1 MLASN
6 FFNNQT
12 KHKSMQKTAFCFGCS
27 LGVSS
32 DRPAW
37 HRSFI
42 KMLLVMKL
50 TFLLLTTAFLT
61 AHASGVSQTVS
72 LSGKDITLK
81 QVFAAIKN
89 QTGYVVFGNVD
100 LLKAIPPVTLSAR
113 DMPLTGFLQLVLK
126 DQTLIFS
133 IEGKNIMLSEKPG
146 PSPQVISSDR
156 PDMVLDSLISRLLGE
171 KITIYVYAGE
181 LVPLGGA
188 TVSNLTNKKKYL
200 TAANGQASISVNA
213 GDEIK
218 ISYIGYLD
226 KRFKVDQGLL
236 ASKFY
241 SAKMEISENKLDEVQ
256 VTVLGTTN
264 KRLGTANIATVKA
277 SDIERQPVVNVLDAL
292 VGRIPGLR
300 ISPSANTASDRKV
313 ELRGRN
319 VLDEN
324 LYTNPLYVIDGL
336 PIATLSVSPFGVAT
350 PGSGGYSP
358 GESPLYMI
366 NPLDI
371 ESIDVLKDADATAL
385 YGSRGANGVIMITTK
400 RGKAG
405 PTRFNFGYSKVFSGV
420 QRYMNMMNTEQYLA
434 VRREA
439 FLNDGSSP
447 SSESDPD
454 LTVWDPNAYTDWQRT
469 FFKNEKSDD
478 VQLSVEGG
486 LLQNT
491 YRVSVGY
498 SSTTEM
504 YNQGRGNDRLTVGLS
519 FDHRSPNGKLQ
530 VSLSS
535 SSAYSDNE
543 TATSM
548 NNLFSLPPN
557 APGIYNENGAYNF
570 EPYRRQY
577 SSNYPFSNIK
587 NWGENQ
593 TLRSQT
599 NVGFSYE
606 VVKDLTAG
614 VRLSGEFFTNK
625 YGNYSPKAGKDPLY
639 SPTSSALFMNG
650 SGKNFLIQPNI
661 NYVKLLG
668 RARIGASV
676 AGDYSYS
683 DQDATGVFAMM
694 FSNDNLIKSYSNAQV
709 VQPYNNY
716 AEVKV
721 TSLLAS
727 INVDWENKYIV
738 SLNGRRDGSSR
749 FGDGTRFGNFG
760 SAGLSWIISNEEWF
774 KKADLN
780 WLSFA
785 KIRSTYGVTGN
796 ANIGDYQYLS
806 RWSNVA
812 TSISERLAD
821 YDGQTIY
828 TLIQP
833 VNQKYSWSSAG
844 KFEVGARVGLFKGK
858 LNIESNYYIN
868 RDGKQLT
875 SITTP
880 DFTGFSSVVGNW
892 PAVIENRGIELM
904 IDATL
909 LNTSTWGLSGRF
921 QISKNN
927 NKLVAF
933 EGLEN
938 SPYKDKYR
946 IGSSVSAKSYTHYI
960 GINPM
965 KGTPAIEDY
974 NGDGAAYG
982 SANNFP
988 DLALDDNYKEIDLNP
1003 KYFGGFGFRVDF
1015 KRVLSL
1021 DAQFSFENSL
1031 VPDILSNQ
1039 VYGMATNQVLNDEIA
1054 SRHWQQP
1061 GDKALYPKYSASTGG
1076 SLSGVDAFYTKG
1088 AFTSLDNLSL
1098 SYILPAAWMKKLG
1111 MKQGQFSINSS
1122 KIFKISQYRTSD
1134 AELGTTPQIRRIA
1147 ANIRLSF

>member
-1 MLASN
+1 MRVPYGRKHYL
-6 FFNNQT
+6 T
-12 KHKSMQKTAFCFGCS
+12 KT
-27 LGVSS
+27 
-32 DRPAW
+32 
-37 HRSFI
+37 
-42 KMLLVMKL
+42 LLVMKL
-50 TFLLLTTAFLT
+50 TFFLLTVVLLQVSAK
-61 AHASGVSQTVS
+61 GVSQNIS
-72 LSGKDITLK
+72 FNGKNSKLEK
-81 QVFAAIKN
+81 VFAAVESQTDYVFIYKANSLLFAKPVTINANGISLEAFLDMVFQN
-89 QTGYVVFGNVD
+89 QTLTYRIIDKNILVAE
-100 LLKAIPPVTLSAR
+100 KEAKSAIPSP
-113 DMPLTGFLQLVLK
+113 
-126 DQTLIFS
+126 S
-133 IEGKNIMLSEKPG
+133 IELFLSPA
-146 PSPQVISSDR
+146 
-156 PDMVLDSLISRLLGE
+156 E
-171 KITIYVYAGE
+171 KITVYVLSAGYK
-181 LVPLGGA
+181 PLGSA
-188 TVSNLTNKKKYL
+188 TVSNLTDKKNYL
-200 TAANGQASISVNA
+200 TAANGSAQVPMNI
-213 GDEIK
+213 GDKIK
-218 ISYIGYLD
+218 VSYIGYVEQTFTVTEEIVTT
-226 KRFKVDQGLL
+226 KTHSIEL
-236 ASKFY
+236 AL
-241 SAKMEISENKLDEVQ
+241 SENKLDEVQ

-277 SDIERQPVVNVLDAL
+277 RDIERQPVVNILDAL

-300 ISPSANTASDRKV
+300 ISPSANTASARKV

-324 LYTNPLYVIDGL
+324 LFTNPLYVIDGL

-371 ESIDVLKDADATAL
+371 ESVDVLKDADATSL

-405 PTRFNFGYSKVFSGV
+405 PTRFNFSYSKVFSGV

-439 FLNDGSSP
+439 LLNDAASP
-447 SSESDPD
+447 SSEIDPD
-454 LTVWDPNAYTDWQRT
+454 LTIWDPNAYTDWQRT

-530 VSLSS
+530 VNLSS
-535 SSAYSDNE
+535 SSAYSNNE
-543 TATSM
+543 SAGVM
-548 NNLFSLPPN
+548 DLFSLPPN

-570 EPYRRQY
+570 EPYRGQY
-577 SSNYPFSNIK
+577 SSGYPFSNIK
-587 NWGENQ
+587 NWSENQ

-599 NVGFSYE
+599 NVSFSYE

-614 VRLSGEFFTNK
+614 VRISGEFFTNK
-625 YGNYSPKAGKDPLY
+625 SGAYIPKAGKDPLF
-639 SPTSSALFMNG
+639 SPISSAFFMNG
-650 SGKNFLIQPNI
+650 SGKNLLIQPNI

-668 RARIGASV
+668 GARIAVSV
-676 AGDYSYS
+676 AGDYSYT
-683 DQDATGVFAMM
+683 DQDAAAVSAMM
-694 FSNDNLIKSYSNAQV
+694 FSNDNLIKSYSNAQMV
-709 VQPYNNY
+709 SSANNY

-727 INVDWENKYIV
+727 INVDWGNKYIV

-796 ANIGDYQYLS
+796 ANIADYQYLS

-812 TSISERLAD
+812 TSISLSLAD
-821 YDGQTIY
+821 YDDQTIY

-833 VNQKYSWSSAG
+833 VNQKYSWSSAS

-875 SITTP
+875 NITTP
-880 DFTGFSSVVGNW
+880 EFTGFSSVVGNW

-921 QISKNN
+921 QISKNS

-938 SPYKDKYR
+938 SPYKDTYR
-946 IGSSVSAKSYTHYI
+946 IGSSVTAKSYTHFI

-965 KGTPAIEDY
+965 KGTPAVEDY
-974 NGDGAAYG
+974 NGDGNTTQG
-982 SANNFP
+982 SGNFP
-988 DLALDDNYKEIDLNP
+988 DLELDDRYKEIDINP

-1031 VPDILSNQ
+1031 MPDILSNQ
-1039 VYGMATNQVLNDEIA
+1039 VYGMGKNMVLYNEIE
-1054 SRHWQQP
+1054 RRRWQQP
-1061 GDKALYPKYSASTGG
+1061 GDKALYPKYSARTGG
-1076 SLSGVDAFYTKG
+1076 SLTGVDAFYTKG
-1088 AFTSLDNLSL
+1088 AFISLDNLSL
-1098 SYILPAAWMKKLG
+1098 SYTLPAAWMQKLR
-1111 MKQGQFSINSS
+1111 MKQGQISINSS
-1122 KIFKISQYRTSD
+1122 KIFKISQYRLTD